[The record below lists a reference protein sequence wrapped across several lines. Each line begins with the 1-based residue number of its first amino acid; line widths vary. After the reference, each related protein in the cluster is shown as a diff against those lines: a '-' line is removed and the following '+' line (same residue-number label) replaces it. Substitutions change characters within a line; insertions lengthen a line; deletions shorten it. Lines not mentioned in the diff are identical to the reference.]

1 MGDNVTTIGSLVPQL
16 ASLGLYDPDPW
27 AIYHGGQN
35 FSQCCVRAL
44 DQSLYV
50 DSAGNLAYSFPS
62 YVDPAVNISDL
73 AAAVV
78 GGSIDRFPCGASYAG
93 GGSGSSGAQGSPEIR
108 VPYRWC
114 ASRCAGWEMSHAH
127 SMKQWIGPAVQF
139 IVPSLAFC
147 LNIPRTRALAIPD
160 AVFKAHPR
168 TVLGLASYWLR
179 LLAAMLLMFVDTFL
193 WLAICFAFAG
203 PMLLSAVFEY
213 MVDRKILEFLV
224 PPTTNKEPPR
234 LPLRLKAQFL
244 IAVVAGNIRMA
255 TVEKSCDDG
264 PVEERL
270 CSSVSSATR
279 SGSTGA
285 KSSHGAESDENKEE
299 KIEDIDLERSS
310 LPPLG
315 RSTTHRVVHNAIWK
329 RVMTMIDDHEDQ
341 VARGVT
347 GVVSL
352 PTKLKSILNSQPS
365 FGTTIGAPVLFFV
378 GGFIYTVLDVGNSL
392 GDNDT
397 AHALAFGM
405 WWMVI
410 PYLAIISSAMLAANE
425 PFALEGIVFDGGR
438 AALQDAYDATLWA
451 SFVRRARAHRHVGM
465 FLDSLHGYSLVE
477 RCFDGHFK
485 TVKLWKRGLNKSR
498 WVRESID
505 DYAAIYS
512 RAQRASTAAARS
524 HGSPSPSPSSSSTPE
539 TPAPATTSPITTLS
553 GSNAKM
559 TTDDVSSLTPPS
571 QVRAALALTFHDLW
585 NVAIGSSF
593 LMLTPCALA
602 FLVSYHTPRNGLS
615 CRSLTY
621 LVYAVAQAC
630 EMLLWTWEARLKIK
644 YGPQRWSQTRT
655 PAKLAC
661 WWGQV
666 FVGFFAILAAVGGT
680 MMQLLGVYRS
690 CACRIPVTFWNGR
703 LDDPDAY
710 VVLSSN
716 TTASIA
722 AAGTWWTYTA
732 VAAVATVSL
741 VCALAWWHQRR
752 LKKVFRDVADSLEE
766 HESPIWSGFPA
777 GQNQ

>member
-1 MGDNVTTIGSLVPQL
+1 MDNNSITVGDLVPQL
-16 ASLGLYDPDPW
+16 ANFSLYDPDPA
-27 AIYHGGQN
+27 AIYRGAQN

-50 DSAGNLAYSFPS
+50 DASGNLSYSSSS
-62 YVDPAVNISDL
+62 YVDPKVTIAEL
-73 AAAVV
+73 TAAIA
-78 GGSIDRFPCGASYAG
+78 GGSTDLFPCGASYG
-93 GGSGSSGAQGSPEIR
+93 GDPQGSPEIR

-114 ASRCAGWEMSHAH
+114 ASECAGWEMSHAH
-127 SMKQWIGPAVQF
+127 SMQQWIGPAVQF

-147 LNIPRTRALAIPD
+147 LNIPRTRSLAIPD

-168 TVLGLASYWLR
+168 SVLGLASYWLR

-224 PPTTNKEPPR
+224 PPTRSKDPPR

-244 IAVVAGNIRMA
+244 IAVVAGNIRMS
-255 TVEKSCDDG
+255 TVEKNCD
-264 PVEERL
+264 EATI
-270 CSSVSSATR
+270 SSAPVSPVSTTFAEK
-279 SGSTGA
+279 SASSEDKSTGGVD
-285 KSSHGAESDENKEE
+285 SSDSKDERVENL
-299 KIEDIDLERSS
+299 DLESMRFT
-310 LPPLG
+310 PLS
-315 RSTTHRVVHNAIWK
+315 RSTTHRIVHNAIWK
-329 RVMTMIDDHEDQ
+329 RIMTMIDDHEDQ
-341 VARGVT
+341 VARGIT
-347 GVVSL
+347 DVVSL

-378 GGFIYTVLDVGNSL
+378 GGFIYTVLDVENNL

-425 PFALEGIVFDGGR
+425 PFALEGIVYDGGKE
-438 AALQDAYDATLWA
+438 ALKDAYDATLWA
-451 SFVRRARAHRHVGM
+451 SFVRRARRHQHIDR
-465 FLDSLHGYSLVE
+465 FLNSLHGYSLVG

-498 WVRESID
+498 WVKEAID
-505 DYAAIYS
+505 EYTANYS
-512 RAQRASTAAARS
+512 RARKVGRSSVATLHPGNLNTA
-524 HGSPSPSPSSSSTPE
+524 E
-539 TPAPATTSPITTLS
+539 
-553 GSNAKM
+553 
-559 TTDDVSSLTPPS
+559 LTPPVD
-571 QVRAALALTFHDLW
+571 VRAALGLKFHDIW
-585 NVAIGSSF
+585 NVGVGSSF
-593 LMLTPCALA
+593 LMLTPCVLA
-602 FLVSYHTPRNGLS
+602 FLVSYNTPRNGLS
-615 CRSLTY
+615 CRTLTY
-621 LVYAVAQAC
+621 LVYAITQVC
-630 EMLLWTWEARLKIK
+630 EMLLWSWEARLKIK

-655 PAKLAC
+655 PAKLVC

-680 MMQLLGVYRS
+680 MMQLLG
-690 CACRIPVTFWNGR
+690 IPVTYWNGR

-710 VVLSSN
+710 IILSSN
-716 TTASIA
+716 TAASIR

-752 LKKVFRDVADSLEE
+752 LKKVFMDVADSLEG
-766 HESPIWSGFPA
+766 SIGSA
-777 GQNQ
+777 